1 MFILSNRRTVM
12 LYWALVFLVISLV
25 AGLFGFG
32 GISAAAA
39 GIARVLFFIAVLILA
54 LMLLSAVLTGTLVL

>member
-1 MFILSNRRTVM
+1 M